1 MRRAPWT
8 PTKIRANGT
17 ATSLIHVDG
26 GTKTPLKIA
35 ATKGTFVESG
45 SASVQVNATTAD
57 VTLQACD
64 GLTDPTCTTSITVSA
79 LDGDYA
85 IGRAVV
91 SLIPRET
98 ICNDGI
104 DNNGDGLIDCADP
117 DCNLQPCKTSGGAAG
132 TCSASVCV
140 AAVCTPTET
149 TETTCNDG
157 VDNDCNGFTDCADA
171 ACDGKQC
178 GPTATSVCQNK
189 TCVDIG
195 AGVGLSLVTAR
206 SRLPADGSATT
217 TVTATVTKS
226 GVPTAGLQVTLQT
239 TLGTFAGAP
248 APGTAIT
255 VGTDASGNAVA
266 TFQASAAAGIAT
278 ITAFPTAVPQL
289 TATAQIAM
297 PALGSIQVSS
307 VQNPVMGVKYSGFN
321 EQNAIAVLLLD
332 TEQKP
337 YPDGLQ
343 VVFEHLPLGGS
354 QISTPWTDG
363 TVAPDLCAQ
372 PSCLRF
378 LGATQ

>member
-98 ICNDGI
+98 
-104 DNNGDGLIDCADP
+104 
-117 DCNLQPCKTSGGAAG
+117 
-132 TCSASVCV
+132 
-140 AAVCTPTET
+140 
-149 TETTCNDG
+149 TCNDG

-239 TLGTFAGAP
+239 TLGTFAGAL

-297 PALGSIQVSS
+297 PALGSTQVSS